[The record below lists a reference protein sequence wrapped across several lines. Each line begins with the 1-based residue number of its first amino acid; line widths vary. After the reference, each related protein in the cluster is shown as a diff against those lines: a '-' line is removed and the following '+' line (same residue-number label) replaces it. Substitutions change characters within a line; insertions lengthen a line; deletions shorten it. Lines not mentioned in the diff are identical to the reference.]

1 MECTTSGGWGQE
13 YEEGSLGATYLS
25 LKDQRAKRGIRYAL
39 APLLMV
45 MTLAKLCG
53 EDKPKALAEW
63 VSLRSDMLKAL
74 GIRM

>member
-1 MECTTSGGWGQE
+1 MECSTPGGWGQE
-13 YEEGSLGATYLS
+13 YEEGSLGATYLG

-53 EDKPKALAEW
+53 
-63 VSLRSDMLKAL
+63 
-74 GIRM
+74 